1 MKDAAKFNFAAP
13 LRPCVSIRIYEDCFL
28 FLRSNIMIPPAPAS
42 ANARESSGDDSS
54 AVFTGLL
61 LLLVVFLTAG
71 VTVLFGLGV
80 TVGLGVGLGSGVGV
94 TSSAAFVTVNV
105 CDTLTSL

>member
-1 MKDAAKFNFAAP
+1 
-13 LRPCVSIRIYEDCFL
+13 
-28 FLRSNIMIPPAPAS
+28 MIPPAPAS
-42 ANARESSGDDSS
+42 ANARENSGDDSS

-61 LLLVVFLTAG
+61 LFLVVFLTAG

-80 TVGLGVGLGSGVGV
+80 TVGLGVAVGSGVGV